1 MANTNFPQQISK
13 LRRIKVFG
21 ENVGQLSLGVY
32 VSHLNAPLLYM
43 ISKKV
48 VSPLNMSHLF
58 MEDWILATEMALV
71 LSHMRGT
78 LSNLTSKSLIVCTI
92 QRIYQQ
98 QLYTQPRWWTV
109 QLKTVS
115 EKTSKREKIQE
126 NDKS

>member
-71 LSHMRGT
+71 LSHMRET

-92 QRIYQQ
+92 QRICEQ
-98 QLYTQPRWWTV
+98 QLAAAIYSASVVDCATEDCFRENQQTREDPR
-109 QLKTVS
+109 K
-115 EKTSKREKIQE
+115 
-126 NDKS
+126 

>member
-92 QRIYQQ
+92 QRIYEQ